1 LGLDGEKVFS
11 PETTETW
18 SSKVEQV
25 GCGSMEND
33 KLFVCKAKKLAGKS
47 MYASYSLINVRDVS

>member
-1 LGLDGEKVFS
+1 LGLDGEKDFS
-11 PETTETW
+11 AETTETW

-33 KLFVCKAKKLAGKS
+33 KLFVCKAKKLAGEEHV
-47 MYASYSLINVRDVS
+47 SLILAHQCP